1 MFEARLCK
9 EYTTVHRGCNSSYT
23 TQLKV
28 HAARG
33 SSGNGGSSSG
43 GGGGGGAGHSCSS
56 GDLGICCVP
65 RGGGSVML
73 AAPDAAIVWLGRAL
87 PRTHSVSLHLH
98 HPYLMYPGGKHGQR
112 ELSQRAEVSAEC
124 VVRNDDYG
132 GPPYT
137 VLRHHYRR
145 PLGARGMCI

>member
-28 HAARG
+28 HAAR
-33 SSGNGGSSSG
+33 
-43 GGGGGGAGHSCSS
+43 
-56 GDLGICCVP
+56 
-65 RGGGSVML
+65 VML
-73 AAPDAAIVWLGRAL
+73 AAPDDAIVWLGRAL

-124 VVRNDDYG
+124 VGRNYDYG
-132 GPPYT
+132 GPPHT
-137 VLRHHYRR
+137 VLGHHYRR
-145 PLGARGMCI
+145 PLGACGMCV